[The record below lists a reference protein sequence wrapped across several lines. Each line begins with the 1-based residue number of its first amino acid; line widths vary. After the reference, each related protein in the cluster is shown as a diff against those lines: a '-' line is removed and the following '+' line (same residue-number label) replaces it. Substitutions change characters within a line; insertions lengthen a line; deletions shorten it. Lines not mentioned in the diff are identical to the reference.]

1 VVATATDAGAKG
13 VDPIYGYGL
22 LNAAAAVRNSVPSV
36 KANPM
41 GDLAAW
47 IHLNRRAEPT
57 ATPTTPP
64 TSTSTAAPT
73 HFAGGPGNPL
83 GILYPTPTQ
92 FRNVGLPLA
101 VFLAFGL
108 AALTMIVLAGRQFG
122 RLRRRD

>member
-1 VVATATDAGAKG
+1 VATATDAGAKG

-22 LNAAAAVRNSVPSV
+22 VNAAAAVRDAVPSV

-57 ATPTTPP
+57 ATPTTPASA
-64 TSTSTAAPT
+64 TKAAP
-73 HFAGGPGNPL
+73 HAAAGATNPL

-92 FRNVGLPLA
+92 LRNVGLPLA
-101 VFLAFGL
+101 LILAFAL
-108 AALTMIVLAGRQFG
+108 AALTMIVLAVRAFG